1 MIQYKKESSYND
13 SCILLCLIYLGPSK
27 QYQES
32 AVLNQINC
40 DLSVKLA
47 WAGMLFGIAAY
58 SKVPWINNK
67 L

>member
-1 MIQYKKESSYND
+1 MMFDLSW
-13 SCILLCLIYLGPSK
+13 PSK

-32 AVLNQINC
+32 AVLGQINY

-58 SKVPWINNK
+58 SKVPWINTK